1 MLDVNKNG
9 KIDPEEEVPGDLMTE
24 EIANENKK
32 NKPLTL
38 IAAVI
43 AVAVLALIV
52 LLLVLSMK

>member
-9 KIDPEEEVPGDLMTE
+9 KIDPEEEVLDDLMTE

-32 NKPLTL
+32 NKLLTL